1 MKKIKA
7 LFKES
12 KRSIYSSRLAG
23 EWVAF
28 SNGKTIAHGGTLKKL
43 MKKVKK
49 FKGNQKPS
57 VMLVPKKTEGNYI
70 I

>member
-1 MKKIKA
+1 MKKQKS
-7 LFKES
+7 LSKERRNRNVN
-12 KRSIYSSRLAG
+12 KLEG

-28 SNGKTIAHGGTLKKL
+28 ANGKIVAHEGTLKKL

-49 FKGNQKPS
+49 WKGNQKTS
-57 VMLVPKKTEGNYI
+57 IMLMPKRIEGNYI

>member
-1 MKKIKA
+1 MKKSIS
-7 LFKES
+7 LFRRNRRNNYVNK
-12 KRSIYSSRLAG
+12 LAG
-23 EWVAF
+23 KWVAF
-28 SNGKTIAHGGTLKKL
+28 ADGKIVAHEGTLKKL

-57 VMLVPKKTEGNYI
+57 VLLIPKKTEGNYI

>member
-1 MKKIKA
+1 MKKLEISPRK
-7 LFKES
+7 S
-12 KRSIYSSRLAG
+12 KRNIYLNRLAG
-23 EWVAF
+23 EWVAL

-57 VMLVPKKTEGNYI
+57 VMLIPKKTEGNYI